1 MKLAEEKF
9 ERSDLRSQVTN
20 SLKTKIISGIL
31 EGEIIYSSSDIAL
44 SLGVSIT
51 PVREAILD
59 LARSGLVEVVRN
71 RGFRVISMSDKALD
85 EVAEVR
91 KNLEPLAMKLIVERA
106 QESEIKA
113 LLPLIGEMK
122 ETVEND
128 IPAFLVHEHKFTVSL
143 LKLSDN
149 QRLIKIISELI
160 DQTRLKIVETKIKI
174 KPLSLVIENHEAIL
188 AALLERDAE
197 RASALRLKHV
207 EDIRGFWR

>member
-1 MKLAEEKF
+1 
-9 ERSDLRSQVTN
+9 
-20 SLKTKIISGIL
+20 
-31 EGEIIYSSSDIAL
+31 
-44 SLGVSIT
+44 
-51 PVREAILD
+51 
-59 LARSGLVEVVRN
+59 
-71 RGFRVISMSDKALD
+71 MSDKALD

-113 LLPLIGEMK
+113 LLPLIREMK

-143 LKLSDN
+143 LKLSDT

>member
-1 MKLAEEKF
+1 
-9 ERSDLRSQVTN
+9 
-20 SLKTKIISGIL
+20 
-31 EGEIIYSSSDIAL
+31 
-44 SLGVSIT
+44 
-51 PVREAILD
+51 
-59 LARSGLVEVVRN
+59 
-71 RGFRVISMSDKALD
+71 
-85 EVAEVR
+85 
-91 KNLEPLAMKLIVERA
+91 
-106 QESEIKA
+106 
-113 LLPLIGEMK
+113 MK